1 MVDVLEHQA
10 PTKAS
15 PRQARDVQAEEIARD
30 LALMDE
36 LEAFV
41 QSLPQRTEGRSAT
54 PQELREMA
62 YEDREA
68 ASL

>member
-10 PTKAS
+10 PTKAA

-41 QSLPQRTEGRSAT
+41 QSLAQRTEGRSAA